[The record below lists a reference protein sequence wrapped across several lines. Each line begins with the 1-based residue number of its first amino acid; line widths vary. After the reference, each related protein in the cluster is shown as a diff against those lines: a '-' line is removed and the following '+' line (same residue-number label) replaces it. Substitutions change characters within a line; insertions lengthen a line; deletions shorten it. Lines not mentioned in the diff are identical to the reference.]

1 MSVIELLFYVTSAL
15 AGIGWAALI
24 LFPRR
29 PWANFWLAGVII
41 PTILGLMYTVTLLT
55 SWNAP
60 PFPGHPQDFFSLFG
74 LRRLFRNDGLLLSG
88 WIDLKVMPLVAGAWM
103 ARRAAQ
109 LRVPYVY
116 LLLAM
121 LATIAV
127 PGTGFAVFVL
137 VVGLGGRWNN
147 MAAVEGIPPTDSLP
161 VTVS

>member
-1 MSVIELLFYVTSAL
+1 MSLSDFLYYVTSGL

-29 PWANFWLAGVII
+29 PWANFWLAGVIV
-41 PTILGLMYTVTLLT
+41 PTILGLMYTLTLLLW
-55 SWNAP
+55 WNQP
-60 PFPGHPQDFFSLFG
+60 PFPGHPQDFFSLGG
-74 LRRLFRNDGLLLSG
+74 LRRLFQNDGLLLSG

-116 LLLAM
+116 LLPAM
-121 LATIAV
+121 LATIAI
-127 PGTGFAVFVL
+127 PGTGFAIFIL

-147 MAAVEGIPPTDSLP
+147 LAAVEGVPPTDSLP